1 MKYLLTT
8 RLHSSSSFLSLV
20 NGIESSFSFNSIK
33 IPSKI
38 SLSFYTLIPLA
49 IHISSQDMI
58 ENEKLNTRDKDIITI
73 FHF

>member
-8 RLHSSSSFLSLV
+8 RLHSSSFFLSLV

-49 IHISSQDMI
+49 IHISSQNMI
-58 ENEKLNTRDKDIITI
+58 ENEKPNTRDKDIITI